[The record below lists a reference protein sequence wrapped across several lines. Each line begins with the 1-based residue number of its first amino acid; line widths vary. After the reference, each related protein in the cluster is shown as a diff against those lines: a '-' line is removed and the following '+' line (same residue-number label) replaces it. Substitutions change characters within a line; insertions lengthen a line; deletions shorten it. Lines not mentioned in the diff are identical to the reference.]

1 MIGAEHMSC
10 RHWAVYE
17 KIAAL
22 LAAAQPT
29 PVETMEDIAEEF
41 GIFRIPDTH
50 PHAPEEFKYAYV
62 LSLEVPSNHRVATE
76 NETPLRF
83 TVVKHGQP
91 QSGFMRVLPP
101 GGQEWVAFYALN
113 GMHLDVL
120 EPLVDK
126 LLESYPGVTQQM
138 EWQSVQYRGQ
148 QAVAQLIEVLHERNQ
163 FEKPEVELLETLA
176 QVFLLKNVDA
186 PNPQATAYAKA
197 LHNSALETAKL
208 VLDRLK

>member
-10 RHWAVYE
+10 HHWAVYE
-17 KIAAL
+17 KITTL
-22 LAAAQPT
+22 LAVARAT
-29 PVETMEDIAEEF
+29 PVETMDDIAEEF
-41 GIFRIPDTH
+41 GVFRVPDTH

-62 LSLEVPSNHRVATE
+62 LSLEVPSNHRVAAE

-83 TVVKHGQP
+83 TVVKHGQS

-101 GGQEWVAFYALN
+101 GGREWVAFYTLN
-113 GMHLDVL
+113 EMHLSVL
-120 EPLVDK
+120 EPLVDT

-186 PNPQATAYAKA
+186 PNPQASAYAKA